1 MSNVVEFYEI
11 PPKFENLANG
21 MVRIF
26 FDYQELSR
34 ETTEITDHLEP
45 NEEPINTTGRP
56 ITQKYF
62 LVQYVD
68 VQYINYKAIVE
79 AIIRLKY
86 DVSDELAI
94 LRQQNEKA
102 EQYQEYYQYAEY
114 AKDKASVYK

>member
-1 MSNVVEFYEI
+1 MSSVVEFEEI

-21 MVRIF
+21 MVRVF

-34 ETTEITDHLEP
+34 ETTGITDHLEP
-45 NEEPINTTGRP
+45 NEEPINTTGQP

-62 LVQYVD
+62 LAQYVD
-68 VQYINYKAIVE
+68 VQYINYKTIVE